1 MVLLAKRWHNNRNA
15 KLLFCIFKSQ
25 RVNTNNFLDKYF
37 IKVNLIFEYLC
48 LKIRLNLRDDKTKK
62 AANSLPF

>member
-1 MVLLAKRWHNNRNA
+1 MVLLAKRWHNHQNA

-25 RVNTNNFLDKYF
+25 QVNTNNFLDKYF
-37 IKVNLIFEYLC
+37 IKVNSIFEFLC

-62 AANSLPF
+62 AANPLPF